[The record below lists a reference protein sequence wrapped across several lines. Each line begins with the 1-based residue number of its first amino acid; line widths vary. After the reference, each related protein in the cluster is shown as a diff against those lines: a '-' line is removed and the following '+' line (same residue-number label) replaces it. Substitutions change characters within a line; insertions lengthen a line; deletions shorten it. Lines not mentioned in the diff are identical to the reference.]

1 MFVPS
6 FLALWW
12 PKIDRKSG
20 FPQLHHIILDGV
32 IVVLDCMFLWF
43 SYKFALLWQIFLRFP
58 NFLYQLQPR
67 YLPYHDTLVGRVMP
81 KFFSNKFFLND
92 SHQCSYHNDLKIG
105 LFVGY
110 FLMGWVLIRAGVYC
124 PHLWAQL
131 VIFMA
136 TDAVAPS
143 HQVSNSDIDCLK
155 CGYSYYSLV
164 VNYYY
169 LRCFRLEKYSEMQG
183 YFYVLSEKF
192 ITNMSMA

>member
-1 MFVPS
+1 MWVQTLINILPQILFCC
-6 FLALWW
+6 
-12 PKIDRKSG
+12 
-20 FPQLHHIILDGV
+20 QLHHIILDGV

-43 SYKFALLWQIFLRFP
+43 SYKFALLWQICLRFP

-81 KFFSNKFFLND
+81 KFCSNKFFLND

-131 VIFMA
+131 VFIGCMA
-136 TDAVAPS
+136 TWTKNPDFS
-143 HQVSNSDIDCLK
+143 WRLDCVQCGDLRRLSLWQHVVPLVGEDK
-155 CGYSYYSLV
+155 CFV
-164 VNYYY
+164 
-169 LRCFRLEKYSEMQG
+169 MTT
-183 YFYVLSEKF
+183 LSF
-192 ITNMSMA
+192 Q

>member
-1 MFVPS
+1 M
-6 FLALWW
+6 
-12 PKIDRKSG
+12 

-131 VIFMA
+131 VTIDRHDVHAKGQGQRSKVKVIKIMTPLSRFRTITPVWIHIWRWNDAQSLMLLRRGAIFFFK
-136 TDAVAPS
+136 VIRKISRS
-143 HQVSNSDIDCLK
+143 H
-155 CGYSYYSLV
+155 G
-164 VNYYY
+164 
-169 LRCFRLEKYSEMQG
+169 
-183 YFYVLSEKF
+183 
-192 ITNMSMA
+192 